1 MGKIAQGVQACQRI
15 SKFLELE
22 IHPSENNQ
30 LTGFDHRHE
39 IRDNEKN
46 SVFLSIINGNF
57 TVGGSQ
63 IVDHKDLKD
72 LSKTITKNS
81 FTLSGI
87 NLEVKQSKTLAV
99 IGPVGSGKSM
109 LLKVFLGDIQPNEI
123 SHSKCNIKVHGKVA
137 YASQNPF
144 ILNTSMRNNILFGN
158 EYKKDLYE
166 RVLEDCNLMQD
177 IKQFSAGDLTEIGER
192 GITLSGGQ
200 KARISLARCIYSQPS
215 VALFDDILSA
225 LDAHT
230 GKWVFERVFKN
241 TENKNNLLA
250 NAAVVLVTHA
260 SHFLSQ
266 IDNIVLLCDGK
277 QQFVGK
283 WEQLKDFSSSNPKV
297 QKTITSICSSKQ
309 EVSESRVNNEKLS
322 KIKNNVKGCGTGSL
336 MTEEEREFGFS
347 NLRTWGKW

>member
-1 MGKIAQGVQACQRI
+1 MGACQRI

-109 LLKVFLGDIQPNEI
+109 LLKVFLCDIQPNEI

-158 EYKKDLYE
+158 KYKKDLYE
-166 RVLEDCNLMQD
+166 RVL
-177 IKQFSAGDLTEIGER
+177 
-192 GITLSGGQ
+192 
-200 KARISLARCIYSQPS
+200 
-215 VALFDDILSA
+215 DDILSA

-283 WEQLKDFSSSNPKV
+283 W
-297 QKTITSICSSKQ
+297 
-309 EVSESRVNNEKLS
+309 
-322 KIKNNVKGCGTGSL
+322 
-336 MTEEEREFGFS
+336 
-347 NLRTWGKW
+347 